1 MQRFAFYTLA
11 LAALLLFIASPS
23 RTTLAQQSKVA
34 TSAATTTAAIPPADV
49 NRIIRAFSSK
59 ETEFRQALNKY
70 VFKRDATVQS
80 IGMGGQITGEYHRV
94 SYFTFDDS
102 GKRFEKISFFPMP
115 TLTEL
120 VITNEDLEDLGGIQ
134 PFALEASK
142 LDQYNFTYAGKER
155 IDELDLYVFDVA
167 PKVIPKK
174 VSERFFQGR
183 IWVDDK
189 DLQIVKVRGKGVPEG
204 DQRFPTFE
212 TYREQIDGRYWF
224 PTYTYADE
232 DLEFPGGNVI
242 HMRMLVRYTDFKRGQ
257 ADVRIIEDDEGGGPG
272 VEDQTEQKP
281 ASKPTLPTQPPQPS
295 TPPKSKP

>member
-1 MQRFAFYTLA
+1 MQRLSFYTFA
-11 LAALLLFIASPS
+11 LAALLLLITAPAGP
-23 RTTLAQQSKVA
+23 TLAQQSKVA
-34 TSAATTTAAIPPADV
+34 APTAAATTARSAPPADV
-49 NRIIRAFSSK
+49 NRIIRAFSAK

-80 IGMGGQITGEYHRV
+80 IGMGGQITGEYRRV

-102 GKRFEKISFFPMP
+102 GQRFEKISFFPMP
-115 TLTEL
+115 TLQEL

-142 LDQYNFTYAGKER
+142 LDQYNFTYVGKER

-167 PKVIPKK
+167 PKVIPKR

-183 IWVDDK
+183 IWVDDQ

-232 DLEFPGGNVI
+232 DLVFPGGNVV
-242 HMRMLVRYTDFKRGQ
+242 HMRMLVKYSDFKRGQ

-272 VEDQTEQKP
+272 VEDQTEPKP
-281 ASKPTLPTQPPQPS
+281 QSKPTPAPPTP